1 MHRLGFYLCW
11 YNYGM
16 NHKDILE
23 SSRIGKWKYSSTH
36 VLKRHL
42 LWRSYTFLIR
52 SYTFREASSLW
63 FCFGS
68 CRPSCSEVIRSYTF
82 LYVPCN
88 PLSKSLQSCPEAI
101 RSYTFRATLSLNAI
115 SPAMKLY
122 VPIRSVQPSRN
133 SVKLL
138 YVPIRSYYVPIRSEC
153 LCHSIC
159 NILIRSYTFR
169 ATLSRFCE
177 IVIRS
182 YTFLLRS
189 YTFRLVFLRCCT
201 NVVCSYT
208 FRATP
213 PPNHQQLYTFLYAQW
228 E

>member
-1 MHRLGFYLCW
+1 
-11 YNYGM
+11 M

-63 FCFGS
+63 FCVGS

-88 PLSKSLQSCPEAI
+88 PHSKSLQSRPEAI

-138 YVPIRSYYVPIRSEC
+138 YIPIRSYYVPIVAS
-153 LCHSIC
+153 LSSMA
-159 NILIRSYTFR
+159 IRGVPLWNPCVFTFR
-169 ATLSRFCE
+169 GVPRKKIPSVFP
-177 IVIRS
+177 
-182 YTFLLRS
+182 
-189 YTFRLVFLRCCT
+189 FREGVFKY
-201 NVVCSYT
+201 V
-208 FRATP
+208 
-213 PPNHQQLYTFLYAQW
+213 
-228 E
+228 